1 MNRWILPLILV
12 VEVVGFGL
20 LGAPR
25 GASAGGVAAYIG
37 ASFLDLLVQA
47 TPLLLLAT
55 GMTLVIATAGIDL
68 SVASQVAL
76 VAAVMSL
83 FPEGG
88 AFWATAVPAGLLL
101 GLLLGAA
108 NGLLIARLDVPPIIA
123 TLGTM
128 ILCRGLCFAVL
139 GDAEHAPFLGVPGY
153 EWLGTLPGS
162 LALLALVG
170 AGGWWFARSRW
181 RRELLALGGNRIA
194 ARYAAV
200 PVGRRQV
207 EVYALLGLLAALAA
221 VAFTARNGSV
231 SGSSFTGA
239 ELKVIVAV
247 VLGGTRV
254 QGGVAALSGALW
266 GTLVLAALDE
276 GLRGASGWGDR
287 HLPFKLSHLQYLLLG
302 ALLVAGVWLNG
313 MKSSTLN
320 AQRSK

>member
-1 MNRWILPLILV
+1 MTRWVLPLILL

-25 GASAGGVAAYIG
+25 GASARGLAVYMAG
-37 ASFLDLLVQA
+37 SFTDLLVQS
-47 TPLLLLAT
+47 TPLLLLAA
-55 GMTLVIATAGIDL
+55 GMTLAIATAGIDL

-83 FPEGG
+83 WPEGG
-88 AFWATAVPAGLLL
+88 AFWLTAVPL
-101 GLLLGAA
+101 GLLVGFALGTT

-128 ILCRGLCFAVL
+128 ILYRGLCFAVL
-139 GDAEHAPFLGVPGY
+139 GDAENAPFLDVPGY

-162 LALLALVG
+162 LALLAPVA
-170 AGGWWFARSRW
+170 AGGLWFSHSRW
-181 RRELLALGGNRIA
+181 RRELLTLGGNRVA
-194 ARYAAV
+194 ARYAAI
-200 PVGRRQV
+200 PVGRRLV
-207 EVYALLGLLAALAA
+207 EVYALLGLFTALAA
-221 VAFTARNGSV
+221 IAFTARNGSV

-254 QGGVAALSGALW
+254 QGGFASLTGALW
-266 GTLVLAALDE
+266 GTLVFAALDE
-276 GLRGASGWGDR
+276 GLRGASAWGDQ
-287 HLPFKLSHLQYLLLG
+287 HLPFKLSHLQYVLLG

-313 MKSSTLN
+313 RAKVSCRDGM
-320 AQRSK
+320 